1 MHPPPSRWGFAW
13 LGLVAALALHVT
25 DEAVNGFLP
34 LYNQVVT
41 EARRSMSWFPMP
53 TFTFEGWLSG
63 LVTGILLLLALS
75 PFVFAGHRWL
85 RPVAYIFSAVMAANA
100 AGHAA
105 VSLYSGTWAPGVYS
119 SPVMFV
125 AAVALFRETR
135 RLRAS
140 APAGARTH

>member
-1 MHPPPSRWGFAW
+1 MPHYPSHRRWGFAW

-41 EARRSMSWFPMP
+41 DARRSMPWFPMP
-53 TFTFEGWLSG
+53 TFTFDGWLSG
-63 LVTGILLLLALS
+63 LVTGILGLLALS
-75 PFVFAGHRWL
+75 PLVFAGHRWL
-85 RPVAYIFSAVMAANA
+85 RPAAYVFSTVMAANA
-100 AGHAA
+100 VGHAA
-105 VSLYSGTWAPGVYS
+105 ASIYSWTWAPGVYS

-125 AAVALFRETR
+125 AALVLFTETR

-140 APAGARTH
+140 APS